1 MASAKAHRKALSRPM
16 FTSEFANVV
25 RSCCTE
31 ASSLSPLDRILND
44 ARGPTLGFRILPLSF
59 SSSSKG
65 SGVFL
70 IVLTPLAADVFCI
83 ASMSSHERRVV
94 RV

>member
-16 FTSEFANVV
+16 LTSEFANVV

-59 SSSSKG
+59 SSSSRG

-70 IVLTPLAADVFCI
+70 SVFMPLPADAPCV
-83 ASMSSHERRVV
+83 ASILRRERCVV
-94 RV
+94 RG